1 MMPLNPLSHS
11 TLSIAGLSHTG
22 AVRAENEDAIYWWN
36 ELDEAVH
43 FGVLVDGMGGHKGGA
58 LASEISI
65 NTIRSFIHS
74 AFKNPAI
81 INFSS
86 GSEHSLDHAVDH
98 TVDHTLDHNNDRNL
112 NQLQSIMAAA
122 TRSANEAI
130 QQARAE
136 QTEFKEMG
144 TTLVFVAIWNGNL
157 VVLHTGDSRCY
168 LLPKASNTDTSKT
181 DTPNYIQLTR
191 DDSVVQSMLDEG
203 VITLEDVPNIPY
215 RNRLTN
221 ALGINS
227 TLAYSISSHRFSED
241 DSLLICSDGFYQAV
255 TMEDACEVVQAKG
268 ATQKAVEQLIDMSLD
283 NHTDDNTSVIL
294 IGFSAKA
301 DAVQQAQPATT

>member
-1 MMPLNPLSHS
+1 MMPLTSHNRA
-11 TLSIAGLSHTG
+11 TLSITGLSHTG
-22 AVRAENEDAIYWWN
+22 AVRAENEDAICWWN
-36 ELDEAVH
+36 ELDESVH

-86 GSEHSLDHAVDH
+86 GSDQSSDDSLDDNCDPNVK
-98 TVDHTLDHNNDRNL
+98 
-112 NQLQSIMAAA
+112 QLKSIMAAA
-122 TRSANEAI
+122 TRAANEAI

-136 QTEFKEMG
+136 QSEFKEMG

-157 VVLHTGDSRCY
+157 IVLHTGDSRCY
-168 LLPKASNTDTSKT
+168 LLPKPSKTQSSKT
-181 DTPNYIQLTR
+181 DKPKYMQLTR

-227 TLAYSISSHRFSED
+227 TLAYSISSHRFSEE

-255 TMEDACEVVQAKG
+255 AMEDACEVVQAQG
-268 ATQKAVEQLIDMSLD
+268 ATQTAVDQLIGMSLD

-294 IGFSAKA
+294 MGFDARA
-301 DAVQQAQPATT
+301 DEVQPAQPATT